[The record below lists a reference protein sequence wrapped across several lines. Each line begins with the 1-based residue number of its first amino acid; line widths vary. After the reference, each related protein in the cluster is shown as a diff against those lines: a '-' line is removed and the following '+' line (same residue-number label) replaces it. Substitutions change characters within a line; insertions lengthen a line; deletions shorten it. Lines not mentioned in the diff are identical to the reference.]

1 MRNDLL
7 WIAACAGCA
16 AALTVFLSA
25 GGVKPLQSA
34 MQWTS
39 TQAQTAAIFFVQ
51 SISAAQIQDEYR
63 SVPVSRSLSGVPEV
77 AVPAERVRVLIVAG
91 HQPEKGGTEFGGVRE
106 REVVADI
113 VDALVELLS
122 QNPHYEA
129 MAARTKTAWNP
140 ILQSYFDTHK
150 LEIDTFMQSQKTQME
165 SRLADGSILPQADTV
180 YHLTVPSA
188 AAIQL
193 YGINKW
199 ASDNRY
205 DITIH
210 LHINDDAEHRPRV
223 AGKYNGFAVYI
234 PDHQYSNAEASRAIG
249 EKIAARL
256 NAYHATSTLPI
267 EDAGVVEDQQL
278 IAIGS
283 NNTADGAALLIEY
296 GYIYEPQFQ
305 SSSIRQLAIA
315 DYAFQT
321 YLGLQDFFDDPIVTT
336 YGSVSFPYD
345 WTKVTGARNEKG
357 PSVYALQA
365 ALRHLGYYP
374 PTGRSFSDCPI
385 SGVAGPCTRAAITAY
400 QKAHSL
406 AGTGRLGPETRAILE
421 KELATP

>member
-39 TQAQTAAIFFVQ
+39 AQAQTAAIFFVQ

-113 VDALVELLS
+113 ADALVELLS

-129 MAARTKTAWNP
+129 MAARTKTSWNS

-210 LHINDDAEHRPRV
+210 LHINDDAEHRNGV

-249 EKIAARL
+249 EKVAVRL
-256 NAYHATSTLPI
+256 NAYHATSTLPV

-283 NNTADGAALLIEY
+283 NNTADGATLLIEY

-321 YLGLQDFFDDPIVTT
+321 YLGLQDFFNDPIVTT

-345 WTKVTGARNEKG
+345 WTKVTGAKNEKG
-357 PSVYALQA
+357 HEVYALQA

-385 SGVAGPCTRAAITAY
+385 SGAAGPCTRAAITAY

-406 AGTGRLGPETRAILE
+406 AGTGKLGPETRAVLE
-421 KELATP
+421 RELATP

>member
-1 MRNDLL
+1 
-7 WIAACAGCA
+7 
-16 AALTVFLSA
+16 
-25 GGVKPLQSA
+25 

-51 SISAAQIQDEYR
+51 SISAAQIQDEYH
-63 SVPVSRSLSGVPEV
+63 SVPISRSLSGVPEA
-77 AVPAERVRVLIVAG
+77 AVPAEKVRVLIVAG

-113 VDALVELLS
+113 ADALVELLS
-122 QNPHYEA
+122 QNPHYEV
-129 MAARTKTAWNP
+129 MAARTNTSWNP

-150 LEIDTFMQSQKTQME
+150 LEIETFMQSQKLQME
-165 SRLADGSILPQADTV
+165 NYLADGSILPQADTV

-283 NNTADGAALLIEY
+283 NNSADGAALLIEY

-345 WTKVTGARNEKG
+345 WTKVTGAKNEKG
-357 PSVYALQA
+357 PEVYALQA

-385 SGVAGPCTRAAITAY
+385 SGAVGSCTRAAITAY

-406 AGTGRLGPETRAILE
+406 AGTGKLGPETRAVLE
-421 KELATP
+421 RELATP